1 MQRACLRRRRMRIC
15 EGQAGCERQSKRGRQ
30 GIAVSKTDWYKLDN
44 AAKIIPSTA
53 TGPDTRVFRMVCE
66 LHDEVD
72 PVILQSALDRTMES
86 FPYLNSYLR
95 KGIFWYYL
103 ESTGTRAVVEEE
115 HLPALHELYV
125 PGRKN
130 LLFRVMWYRRRISA
144 EMYHAL
150 ADGTGG
156 FTFFR
161 HLVAEYLAEKY
172 GLDRAS
178 LPDDSSSVEEKQAD
192 AFRRFYRSAK
202 SSKNWFRE
210 LHPVK
215 AYQLKGQKDPDLR
228 LHLTEGT
235 VSVREILQLAHAH
248 KVTVGILTAAIYVE
262 SVIRMMDA
270 RDHHKPVVIGVPVNL
285 RQFFPSETMRNFYG
299 VIHVHFQPEH
309 YDGTLE
315 SILPEVAADFEDQL
329 GEEKIFRTMNSYAAL
344 EHNWAIKMVPLF
356 IKDRVISLFSGRR
369 EGSVTTSLSNVGKVR
384 LPEEFAPYVD
394 KFCGYMSCKTV
405 FVCILTYEDRMV
417 FGFVSAYRRH
427 SLERNFF
434 RRLTELGI
442 GVEIGSDDYDEEVN

>member
-1 MQRACLRRRRMRIC
+1 M
-15 EGQAGCERQSKRGRQ
+15 
-30 GIAVSKTDWYKLDN
+30 SKTEWYKLDN

-53 TGPDTRVFRMVCE
+53 TGANTRVFRMVCE
-66 LHDEVD
+66 LRDEVD
-72 PVILQSALDRTMES
+72 PEVLQTALDRTMES
-86 FPYLNSYLR
+86 YPYLNSYMR
-95 KGIFWYYL
+95 KGVFWYYL
-103 ESTGTRAVVEEE
+103 ESAGVRAAAEEE

-125 PGRKN
+125 QGRKN
-130 LLFRVMWYRRRISA
+130 LLFRVFWYRRRIST

-161 HLVAEYLAEKY
+161 HLVAEYLIEKY
-172 GLDRAS
+172 GLDRAE
-178 LPDDSSSVEEKQAD
+178 LPGDSSSVEEKQAD
-192 AFRRFYRSAK
+192 AFRRFYRNAK
-202 SSKNWFRE
+202 SSKNWLKE

-215 AYQLKGQKDPDLR
+215 AYQLKGQKDPDLA

-235 VSVREILQLAHAH
+235 VSVRDMLQLAHAH
-248 KVTVGILTAAIYVE
+248 KVTIGVLTASIYVE
-262 SVIRMMDA
+262 AVIRMMDA
-270 RDHHKPVVIGVPVNL
+270 RDLHKPVVVGVPVNL

-299 VIHVHFQPEH
+299 VIQVCYHPEH

-315 SILPEVAADFEDQL
+315 SVLPEVAAEFEDQL
-329 GEEKIFRTMNSYAAL
+329 SEEKIFRTMNSYAAL

-369 EGSVTTSLSNVGKVR
+369 EGSVTTSLSNVGKVV
-384 LPEEFAPYVD
+384 LPEAFTPYVE
-394 KFCGYMSCKTV
+394 KFCGYMSCKNV
-405 FVCILTYEDRMV
+405 FVCILTYGDHMV
-417 FGFVSAYRRH
+417 FGFVSAFSRH

-442 GVEIGSDDYDEEVN
+442 SVEIGSNDYDREEGE